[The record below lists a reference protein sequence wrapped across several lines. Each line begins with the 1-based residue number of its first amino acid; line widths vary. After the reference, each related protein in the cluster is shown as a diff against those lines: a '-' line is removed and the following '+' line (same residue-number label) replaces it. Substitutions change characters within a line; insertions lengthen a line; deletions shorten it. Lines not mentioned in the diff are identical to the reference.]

1 MSSCDKY
8 AELRVATSQLAFF
21 VDLWRHNSRKMKK
34 WGALQSEKRRKK
46 IANNIEL
53 QRRNSTTTSD
63 CDNCLTYVAIS
74 VFRRLA
80 APQFQKNGNNGWYRR
95 SKG

>member
-1 MSSCDKY
+1 
-8 AELRVATSQLAFF
+8 
-21 VDLWRHNSRKMKK
+21 MKK
-34 WGALQSEKRRKK
+34 WGVPQSEKRRKK
-46 IANNIEL
+46 ITNNIEL
-53 QRRNSTTTSD
+53 QRRNSTKTSD
-63 CDNCLTYVAIS
+63 CDNFLTYVAIC